1 MQSPIVNIP
10 STKMNI
16 MGRPKTAPLGKHREF
31 AARYKKSLNE
41 SGVSGSY
48 AKIGKVFG
56 VSATTISNL
65 INGEKLPSMELAKK
79 ISLKTRTPLDWLM
92 NGLAD
97 CHNIDTIGHPNVTFQ
112 DRNLRRIPLISF
124 VRAGTWDELMDP
136 YAVEDAEEW
145 IDWPFEAGERAYVLR
160 IEGVSMFNPRTG
172 EGYPD
177 KSQVKFEPDIEAKH
191 GDDVVVRTPDG
202 SVTFKTLQIT
212 NDGMYLAAIN
222 PDWPEP
228 IIKIPKDSVI
238 CGVADGHF
246 TPRRRR

>member
-1 MQSPIVNIP
+1 MNELIKKLERYRVRQGK
-10 STKMNI
+10 TKAEMSLLIGANSNQHYNNWVY
-16 MGRPKTAPLGKHREF
+16 RESLPKKF
-31 AARYKKSLNE
+31 Y
-41 SGVSGSY
+41 
-48 AKIGKVFG
+48 
-56 VSATTISNL
+56 
-65 INGEKLPSMELAKK
+65 EKAMELIEREEGLA
-79 ISLKTRTPLDWLM
+79 RLDSQKDVT
-92 NGLAD
+92 AD
-97 CHNIDTIGHPNVTFQ
+97 CHNIDTIGRPNVTFQ

-124 VRAGTWDELMDP
+124 VRAGSWDELMDP

-160 IEGVSMFNPRTG
+160 IEGISMFNPRTG

>member
-1 MQSPIVNIP
+1 
-10 STKMNI
+10 MN
-16 MGRPKTAPLGKHREF
+16 
-31 AARYKKSLNE
+31 
-41 SGVSGSY
+41 
-48 AKIGKVFG
+48 
-56 VSATTISNL
+56 NL
-65 INGEKLPSMELAKK
+65 IEQLEEYRVSQGKSKADMSLLVGANSNQQYNNWVYRGSLPKKFYEKAVAIINSERAAVAQGGANNNLA
-79 ISLKTRTPLDWLM
+79 LL
-92 NGLAD
+92 
-97 CHNIDTIGHPNVTFQ
+97 TIQNVTYPNGNS
-112 DRNLRRIPLISF
+112 RKIPLISF
-124 VRAGTWDELMDP
+124 VRAGSWDEVMDP

-145 IDWPFEAGERAYVLR
+145 IDWPFESGERAYVLR
-160 IEGVSMFNPRTG
+160 INGVSMFNPRTG

-177 KSQVKFEPDIEAKH
+177 KCQVKFEPDIEAKH

>member
-1 MQSPIVNIP
+1 MNELIKKLERYRVRQGK
-10 STKMNI
+10 TKAEMSLLIGANSNQHYNNWVY
-16 MGRPKTAPLGKHREF
+16 RESLPKKF
-31 AARYKKSLNE
+31 Y
-41 SGVSGSY
+41 
-48 AKIGKVFG
+48 
-56 VSATTISNL
+56 
-65 INGEKLPSMELAKK
+65 EKAMELIEREEGLA
-79 ISLKTRTPLDWLM
+79 RLDSQKDVT
-92 NGLAD
+92 AD
-97 CHNIDTIGHPNVTFQ
+97 CHNIDTIDRPNVTFQ

-124 VRAGTWDELMDP
+124 VRAGSWDELMDP

-160 IEGVSMFNPRTG
+160 IEGISMFNPRTG

-212 NDGMYLAAIN
+212 NEGMYLAAIN